1 MATSSTA
8 EDGKETVVK
17 EIPPALDKLLLL
29 MVKNFY
35 TQEQFLLV
43 YYIMRAIC
51 IKEEKLRE
59 RVQFEHK
66 QMREWLAQLK
76 RDKIIRE
83 RLITQKNDNNRND
96 GLFGMLE
103 ISLLARFNEQMLPMF
118 TVIRELAGIQLA
130 PHLCE
135 PDINKYID
143 DPAVQQLQQQQQEL
157 DFSSQPT
164 RASLGGVAFKQDAV
178 NLAKMMTS
186 EQITVD
192 LNAGT
197 NQVEEKQKE
206 MPAWLAP
213 IAMGEEINNVEIFND
228 NQEST
233 TLHLSML
240 AELEGGTNE
249 PEETN
254 EESADQGEALPEQAE
269 EQESE
274 EEEETPEVTVQGVKY
289 AFDQVT
295 PDMIEQMTEAEQET
309 YNHEVWKCKDSTIMC
324 PEKFGLFL
332 KRRPEFQRTS
342 KSLVKE
348 VPTQRKTTQF
358 KRVNSKRP
366 REISSKKPVSKF
378 RDIYA
383 NEKKTER
390 ISIDPRFDSRYG
402 ELNQAHFERNYTH
415 IHELQLSEI
424 TAREHETNERRK
436 CTSLQNSR

>member
-1 MATSSTA
+1 MYYRKLWSEMLALDIHETFRLEGDEPTTGQRLKTAVLERGAGDVAKELYRRFQGRDPSMATASTA

-29 MVKNFY
+29 M
-35 TQEQFLLV
+35 
-43 YYIMRAIC
+43 
-51 IKEEKLRE
+51 
-59 RVQFEHK
+59 FEHK

-96 GLFGMLE
+96 GFFGMLE

-289 AFDQVT
+289 AFDQ
-295 PDMIEQMTEAEQET
+295 
-309 YNHEVWKCKDSTIMC
+309 
-324 PEKFGLFL
+324 
-332 KRRPEFQRTS
+332 
-342 KSLVKE
+342 E

-402 ELNQAHFERNYTH
+402 ELNQAHFGTKLYPYP
-415 IHELQLSEI
+415 
-424 TAREHETNERRK
+424 
-436 CTSLQNSR
+436 